1 MVIVAVTYDPVK
13 AGFISSLRRP
23 GGNITGMFFPV
34 FELAAKHME
43 LMRDIVPKAKRY
55 LVLADLFTDAQ
66 LENARKAAEQLR
78 VEIVVE
84 RFAALPYD
92 LDSAFVRGKAAGTEA
107 VIVLDTTRWGPLR
120 KIAELALRH
129 RLPSVVN
136 VQYIGEPE
144 FLIGYGANFDTAF
157 VRLGDIMASILKGE
171 KPADIPVEQPTQF
184 ELVVNQKTAKALGI
198 NIPASIMLRAT
209 RVIE

>member
-1 MVIVAVTYDPVK
+1 M
-13 AGFISSLRRP
+13 
-23 GGNITGMFFPV
+23 
-34 FELAAKHME
+34 
-43 LMRDIVPKAKRY
+43 
-55 LVLADLFTDAQ
+55 
-66 LENARKAAEQLR
+66 R

-92 LDSAFVRGKAAGTEA
+92 VDAAFVKGKAAGTEA
-107 VIVLDTTRWGPLR
+107 VIVLDSPALAPMR
-120 KIAELALRH
+120 KIAELAVKH

-136 VQYIGEPE
+136 VQHFGELE

-157 VRLGDIMASILKGE
+157 VRLGDIMASILKGV

-184 ELVVNQKTAKALGI
+184 ELAVNQKTAKALGI
-198 NIPASIMLRAT
+198 KIPASIMLRAT